1 MFAKYFFIT
10 NITKLLCSS
19 SFGILG
25 ETQAQWRLGLWQRC
39 GLKTLGF
46 PGKRINWLFVKLIIS
61 SWFQAE
67 ECALRSAVDRFNNRR
82 FGFYLRFIYCTWP
95 SCYRYDR
102 GGGGGQEKKEVLEGE
117 FFPVDN
123 CINSVLGQEVEL
135 SEEFKAN
142 YERWLQREVYGTQ
155 IDWDQLL
162 EENHLW

>member
-1 MFAKYFFIT
+1 M
-10 NITKLLCSS
+10 
-19 SFGILG
+19 
-25 ETQAQWRLGLWQRC
+25 
-39 GLKTLGF
+39 
-46 PGKRINWLFVKLIIS
+46 
-61 SWFQAE
+61 
-67 ECALRSAVDRFNNRR
+67 RSAVDRFNNRR
-82 FGFYLRFIYCTWP
+82 FGLSLRFIYSTSP

-162 EENHLW
+162 EENHL